1 MNTTRKNATWTVVA
15 TALVAAFAAGA
26 HAEDV
31 AQVHV
36 KYADLNVNR
45 PAGAAV
51 LLQRIQAAAKKVCT
65 MPGSR
70 ELDRAAQAKACT
82 TQATVNAVAAV
93 NAPALTGLYQAK
105 FGGGTKLA
113 SIR

>member
-1 MNTTRKNATWTVVA
+1 MKAKHKNAIGTVIA
-15 TALVAAFAAGA
+15 AALLAAFATGVQ
-26 HAEDV
+26 AEDV

-36 KYADLNVNR
+36 KYADLNVNN

-51 LLQRIQAAAKKVCT
+51 LYQRIRAAAEKVCA

-70 ELDRAAQAKACT
+70 ELDRAAQAKACMT
-82 TQATVNAVAAV
+82 KATADAVAAV
-93 NAPALTGLYQAK
+93 NAPALTGLYEAK
-105 FGGGTKLA
+105 AAGNTRLA